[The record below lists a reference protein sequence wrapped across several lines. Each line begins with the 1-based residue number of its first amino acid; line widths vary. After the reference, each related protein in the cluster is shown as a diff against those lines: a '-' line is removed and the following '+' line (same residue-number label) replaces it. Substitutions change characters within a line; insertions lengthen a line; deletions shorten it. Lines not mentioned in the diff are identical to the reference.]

1 MKQKLKKL
9 FLPRKTPNDKSFYQN
24 FNHIE
29 KKNEISH
36 WTKDFFQSVLVN
48 EKDLSQHI

>member
-1 MKQKLKKL
+1 MKIAHK
-9 FLPRKTPNDKSFYQN
+9 
-24 FNHIE
+24 

-36 WTKDFFQSVLVN
+36 WTKDFFQSVLGN